1 MHPPPAASA
10 SPWPSTSRAS
20 SATPLNLH
28 NCHQQDALGLLRLF
42 PSPSSQPD
50 NTFNNNNNSS
60 LIDNSPALELT
71 YDFASAAIDFTTAS
85 LDLLLPGPEDNNNWL
100 ADSCL
105 LDPNIDLSGGGVMIP
120 DMATHQ
126 TPPLGGMSGHLAL
139 LHDEFFTHDTSNLL
153 HGTTLGQSKASVNTL
168 TTSSTSTSNS
178 PSYAPN
184 SSAFSTFAV
193 NLTTPANGAQSSSS
207 PSDDGSFS
215 STSGNKRKASSPPE
229 DEVVAKDLKRQ
240 RNTLAARKY
249 RQKRLDRIA
258 ELEQALADMTGDR
271 DDLRLKLAR
280 REAEVDALREML
292 GSKK

>member
-1 MHPPPAASA
+1 VHQPPAASV
-10 SPWPSTSRAS
+10 SLWSSTSRANS
-20 SATPLNLH
+20 STPLSRH
-28 NCHQQDALGLLRLF
+28 NCDQQDALGLLSLF
-42 PSPSSQPD
+42 PSPASHPD
-50 NTFNNNNNSS
+50 NTFN
-60 LIDNSPALELT
+60 IDNSPSLDFT
-71 YDFASAAIDFTTAS
+71 YDFNSAAAAIDFTNAS
-85 LDLLLPGPEDNNNWL
+85 PDLLLSGLEDNNNTNDNNNWL

-105 LDPNIDLSGGGVMIP
+105 LDPSIDLSGGGVMIP

-126 TPPLGGMSGHLAL
+126 TPPLGDMSSHLAL
-139 LHDEFFTHDTSNLL
+139 LHDEFFTQDTSNLL
-153 HGTTLGQSKASVNTL
+153 QGTTLEPPTAASVNNTL

-193 NLTTPANGAQSSSS
+193 NLPTAQSSSS

-215 STSGNKRKASSPPE
+215 STTGTKRKASSPPE
-229 DEVVAKDLKRQ
+229 DEIVAKDLKRQ